1 MQKIQEYLNESPT
14 VFFKCLNEDGWPV
27 EFVTTNLTDIFGYE
41 QEVFQSNKMN
51 FLDFIYEEDRQKLID
66 ELFIFSQTNEEKF
79 ELQPYR
85 IVTKD
90 NKVRWVKDVTKIIR
104 NNQNEITHY
113 FCYITDIT
121 KEQEIIEKL
130 NVSESIVET
139 MYDNSF
145 QFIGLLQPDG
155 TLIKANK
162 TSLAFI
168 NVTEEE
174 VIGKKFWDCPWWNHS
189 TEVQKTLEKE
199 IIEASNGKFIHTQK
213 VHFDEFGEKIY
224 VDFSLKPVY
233 NLENEVIYLIPE
245 GRNITQSVINKQRIE
260 RHLNIIN
267 ENVLITTTD
276 LDGRIIRYSDKFMKL
291 SGFSESELLLSRH
304 NIMRDPECDGEL
316 YKELWDTI
324 IQGKV
329 WKGEH
334 KNISK
339 NGDSFWVENV
349 ITPNLNDNGEIETF
363 TSIYNDITSKK
374 EIAELLIIDVLTN
387 IYNRRHFNDI
397 FKNELKRSRRHGY
410 NFVLMIIDID
420 YFKQYND
427 TYGHHEGDIAL
438 VSVANSLQNA
448 IRRPEDFVFRLG
460 GEEFGIITS
469 DIQAE
474 SIIKFANIIRVN
486 VEKLHLMHKENSCS
500 EYLTVSVGVKNV
512 SKECYLDY
520 EEIYKLADDA
530 LYKAKH
536 KGRNTVVVSL

>member
-1 MQKIQEYLNESPT
+1 MNKIQEYLNESPT
-14 VFFKCLNEDGWPV
+14 VFFKCLNKDGWPV
-27 EFVTTNLTDIFGYE
+27 EFVTTNLKDIFGYE
-41 QEVFQSNKMN
+41 QEVFLSNKLN
-51 FLDFIYEEDRQKLID
+51 FLDFIYEEDRQKVIN
-66 ELFIFSQTNEEKF
+66 ELNISSKTNKNKF

-85 IVTKD
+85 VVTKD
-90 NKVRWVKDVTKIIR
+90 KKVRWIKDVTRVIK
-104 NNQNEITHY
+104 NDQNEMTHY
-113 FCYITDIT
+113 FCYITDISM
-121 KEQEIIEKL
+121 EQEIIEKL

-145 QFIGLLQPDG
+145 QFIGLLTPDG
-155 TLIKANK
+155 TVIKANK
-162 TSLAFI
+162 TSLDFI
-168 NVTEEE
+168 NITEEE

-189 TEVQKTLEKE
+189 KEGQEILEKE
-199 IIEASNGKFIHTQK
+199 IFEASKGTLIHTQK
-213 VHFDEFGEKIY
+213 IHFDKYGDKIY
-224 VDFSLKPVY
+224 VDFSIKPVY

-245 GRNITQSVINKQRIE
+245 GRNITQSVINKQRTD

-276 LDGRIIRYSDKFMKL
+276 LDGKIIKYSDKFKKL
-291 SGFSESELLLSRH
+291 SGFSESELLTNRH
-304 NIMRDPECDGEL
+304 DIMKDTECDSEI
-316 YKELWDTI
+316 YKELWETI
-324 IQGKV
+324 TQGKI
-329 WKGEH
+329 WSGEH

-339 NGDSFWVENV
+339 NGDVFWVENV
-349 ITPNLNDNGEIETF
+349 ITPNLNDNGEIETY
-363 TSIYNDITSKK
+363 TSVYNDITSKK

-410 NFVLMIIDID
+410 NFVLMIVDID

-438 VSVANSLQNA
+438 VSVANCLQNT

-469 DIQAE
+469 DIE
-474 SIIKFANIIRVN
+474 EEGIRKFANIIRVN

-500 EYLTVSVGVKNV
+500 EYLTVSIGVKNV

-530 LYKAKH
+530 LYKAKD
-536 KGRNTVVVSL
+536 KGRNTVVISS